1 MKVIVS
7 QEIKTVCP
15 EFVGACV
22 EADAGVPECGVHTGT
37 AEEVLS
43 ERRRYIFRVSYLII
57 QKMPYFFLFWKIFL
71 NFA

>member
-57 QKMPYFFLFWKIFL
+57 QKNALFFSFL
-71 NFA
+71 ENFS